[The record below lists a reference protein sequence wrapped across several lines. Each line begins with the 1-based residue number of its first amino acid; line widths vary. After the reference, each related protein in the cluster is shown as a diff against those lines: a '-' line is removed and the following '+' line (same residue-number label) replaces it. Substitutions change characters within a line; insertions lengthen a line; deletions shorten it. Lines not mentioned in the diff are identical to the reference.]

1 MIVNLYAFSK
11 KKNSTKQPSA
21 AGATVLNG
29 VQLKDETSVL
39 APVLLLNEHSQGMP
53 VPFTPSYFTYAYI
66 PKFSRYYFITD
77 WRWVNG
83 LWECYLT
90 VDVLA
95 SFKAAIG
102 STSAYVE
109 RSASAYNGN
118 VIDNLYPGKADV
130 NIVAET
136 IATSWANVAPSGG
149 CYVLGVID
157 NQSSNHVGAI
167 TYYAMEPAQLNT
179 LLVYLFSSNIFNAS
193 TITEVGEGLFKAMF
207 NPFQYIVSC
216 MWFPAAASTYGTTYT
231 KIWVGYWETDARG
244 YLMQALTDVRYITG
258 YITEHPQA
266 ASRGAY
272 LNYSNYTRITLF
284 CPPFGEIPI
293 DPVFTRSGRY
303 LYAKVMIDTITGQA
317 TLRVCFR
324 TGPNGTYSNKPCI
337 EKTAMMGVPIQLA
350 QVLIDY
356 SSGISS
362 LVNGL
367 ASGSAEGIIGG
378 MLGATINTA
387 LATQMPKVSTN
398 GANGSFINFAL
409 EPNLVTEHT
418 LLVSEDNADLGRP
431 LMETR
436 TLNTLSGYI
445 QCAEGHFSGSC
456 FDSER
461 DAINSFLVGGFFYE

>member
-1 MIVNLYAFSK
+1 MIVNLYGFQK
-11 KKNSTKQPSA
+11 KKNSTKIPTGTGTQLA
-21 AGATVLNG
+21 NVN
-29 VQLKDETSVL
+29 LKDDTSVL
-39 APVLLLNEHSQGMP
+39 NPVLLINENSTGMP
-53 VPFTPSYFTYAYI
+53 VPFDPSYFTYAHI

-77 WRWVNG
+77 ARYVGG
-83 LWECYLT
+83 LWELYLA

-95 SFKAAIG
+95 SFKTAIG
-102 STSAYVE
+102 NMSAYVE
-109 RSASAYNGN
+109 RAAAAYNGN
-118 VIDNLYPGKADV
+118 IIDNLYPGKADV
-130 NIVAET
+130 NIVTET

-266 ASRGAY
+266 ASRGSY

-284 CPPFGEIPI
+284 CPPFGEVPI

-324 TGPNGTYSNKPCI
+324 TGPSGTYSNKPCI

-356 SSGISS
+356 SGGINSF
-362 LVNGL
+362 LNGL
-367 ASGSAEGIIGG
+367 SSGSLPGIAGG
-378 MLGATINTA
+378 MIGATVNTM

-431 LMETR
+431 LMEAR
-436 TLNTLSGYI
+436 QINTLSGYI
-445 QCAEGHFSGSC
+445 KCAEAHFDGSC
-456 FDSER
+456 FDMER
-461 DAINSFLVGGFFYE
+461 DSINSFMMGGFFYE